1 MIKAT
6 SSDKQLIVNILT
18 DSFSQNQSVNFII
31 KQDKKRVERIKAL
44 MDYSFE
50 MCFLFGEVYLSDDK
64 KGCALI
70 LNPDKKKTTLQS
82 IYLDSKLV
90 IKCLGLKNLF
100 KAMRR
105 EAIIQKQHPNEL
117 MYYLWFIGVS
127 IEHQHLGIGSNLLQD
142 VINEGHRQ
150 NRDICLETST
160 LKNIPWYQRFGFTIY
175 EEIDMGYQ
183 LFFLTKPLI

>member
-6 SSDKQLIVNILT
+6 PSDKELIVNILT
-18 DSFSQNQSVNFII
+18 DSFSQNQSINFII
-31 KQDKKRVERIKAL
+31 KQDKKRIERVKAL

-50 MCFLFGEVYLSDDK
+50 ICFLFGEVYLSNDK

-70 LNPDKKKTTLQS
+70 LNPDKKKATLQS

-105 EAIIQKQHPNEL
+105 EAIIHKQHPKEL
-117 MYYLWFIGVS
+117 MYYIWFIGVS
-127 IEHQHLGIGSNLLQD
+127 IEHQGSGVGSNLLQD

-150 NRDICLETST
+150 KRAVYLETST

-175 EEIDMGYQ
+175 QEINMGYQ
-183 LFFLTKPLI
+183 LFFLISR